1 MPATISP
8 VMHKPNCLKSPPFE
22 RESSSP
28 YHGSQEGYLVKTQEL
43 VNPPYKR
50 LQLGAWPR
58 AERTIFGFGR
68 GVEMGIIFEA
78 RL

>member
-8 VMHKPNCLKSPPFE
+8 VMHQRNRPKSPPFE
-22 RESSSP
+22 SEQLASSWLTRSI
-28 YHGSQEGYLVKTQEL
+28 SIQEL

-58 AERTIFGFGR
+58 AQRTIFGLGR